1 MKKITIL
8 LAAVTLSSCSFEK
21 YVDCDCN
28 TVYEVIENPSDDGSI
43 SGIYRTYNACQD
55 KFSKKTWIETAPKI
69 GECK

>member
-55 KFSKKTWIETAPKI
+55 KFSKKIWIETAPKI